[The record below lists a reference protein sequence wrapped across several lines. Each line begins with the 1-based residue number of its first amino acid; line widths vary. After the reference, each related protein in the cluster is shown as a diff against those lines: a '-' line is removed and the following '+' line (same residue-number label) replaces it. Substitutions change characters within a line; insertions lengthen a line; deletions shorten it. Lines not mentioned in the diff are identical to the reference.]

1 MNMNITYNEICSFLG
16 EPLKSSGGHSFW
28 QCPICMDRGKDNLV
42 YTHSKELLTCFADN
56 SHSHEIYK
64 RIAQS
69 GNKEFYYKPVKR
81 PVQKKTPLEI
91 DLEYIT
97 KCEIELSKDEQ
108 SKTFLKKHR
117 GLYGETLGL
126 GIGID
131 KQNKRWV
138 FPAIGFDFKLIG
150 AEYRTSYFIMT
161 KDKRPKDC
169 QRGLFKA
176 KGTVADLCLI
186 NQASSKD
193 KSLIII
199 EGFIDGY
206 TLWQY
211 LKEQG
216 QENDYEIATPTN
228 GVGTIPN
235 LLHKIP
241 IENYK
246 DIIFWLDNDK
256 AGNDALT
263 QIKEKA
269 EFNYSINKPPCQCC
283 KDFNQWYL
291 KHERGKNEYIG

>member
-1 MNMNITYNEICSFLG
+1 MSISYNEICSYLG
-16 EPLKSSGGHSFW
+16 EPLKTSGGHSYW
-28 QCPICMDRGKDNLV
+28 QCPICMDNGKDNLV

-69 GNKEFYYKPVKR
+69 GNKDFDYKTVKKLE
-81 PVQKKTPLEI
+81 PKKTPLEI

-97 KCEIELSKDEQ
+97 KCELELIEDEQ
-108 SKTFLKKHR
+108 SKAFLKKHR

-131 KQNKRWV
+131 KENKRWV
-138 FPAIGFDFKLIG
+138 FPAIDFDFKLIG

-161 KDKRPKDC
+161 KDKRPQNCPK
-169 QRGLFKA
+169 GLFKA
-176 KGTVADLCLI
+176 KGTAADLCLI
-186 NQASSKD
+186 NQASRKD
-193 KSLIII
+193 KTLIII

-211 LKEQG
+211 LREQR
-216 QENDYEIATPTN
+216 QQDDYEIATPTN

-235 LLHKIP
+235 LLDRIP
-241 IENYK
+241 VANYK
-246 DIIFWLDNDK
+246 DVIFWLDNDE
-256 AGNDALT
+256 AGNNALA

-269 EFNYSINKPPCQCC
+269 KFNYKVNRLTCQCC
-283 KDFNQWYL
+283 KDFNEWYL
-291 KHERGKNEYIG
+291 KHERGKNGFIK

>member
-1 MNMNITYNEICSFLG
+1 MVVTYNEICSFLG
-16 EPLKSSGGHSFW
+16 EPLKNYGGHSFW
-28 QCPICMDRGKDNLV
+28 QCPICMDSGKDNLI

-64 RIAQS
+64 RIGQS
-69 GNKEFYYKPVKR
+69 GNKEFDYKPVKK
-81 PVQKKTPLEI
+81 PKPMKTPLEI

-97 KCEIELSKDEQ
+97 KCSYELEQDEKSKE
-108 SKTFLKKHR
+108 FIKKNR
-117 GLYGETLGL
+117 GLYGETLDL

-131 KQNKRWV
+131 KENKRWV

-150 AEYRTSYFIMT
+150 AEYRTSHFMMT
-161 KDKRPKDC
+161 KDKRPQDC

-176 KGTVADLCLI
+176 KGTASDLCLI
-186 NQASSKD
+186 NQASNKD
-193 KSLIII
+193 KSLIMV

-211 LKEQG
+211 LKKQG
-216 QENDYEIATPTN
+216 QHNDYEIATPTN

-235 LLHKIP
+235 LLDRIP
-241 IENYK
+241 VRNYK
-246 DIIFWLDNDK
+246 DIIFWLDNDE
-256 AGNDALT
+256 AGNNVLA

-269 EFNYSINKPPCQCC
+269 KFNYKINRLSCQCC

-291 KHERGKNEYIG
+291 KHERD